1 MKAVMKY
8 AREYGAVGVFDIDP
22 PAAPKDDEVLVKIH
36 SAALCGSD
44 LHAYEYIES
53 YRSFMTVPVVLGHEG
68 SGVVEAVGSKVT
80 TFKPGDRVMGE
91 SNIYCGVCRNCHLGM
106 TNICDA
112 NLMRGLTTP
121 GVMREYVTFAE
132 RNLHSVPDSLSFDE
146 GAAAQA
152 VTVSAHGVLGRIAI
166 RPGDAVL
173 VSGVGI
179 IGITAAQ
186 LARACGGTVILSGTD
201 ADEATRVPEVRGM
214 GFDVINC
221 QKENVTEGFVRR
233 TGRKADFAI
242 ECSGAA
248 PALLGALD
256 ATRKGGS
263 VLILGLPNGDV
274 TFPLAKAVRN
284 EINIITSYTSSW
296 DDYEKTLP
304 LLGSGT
310 LAILPLLK
318 AYALNEA
325 STAFE
330 DAVKKTVVKPVLR
343 FTDGGEAR

>member
-1 MKAVMKY
+1 
-8 AREYGAVGVFDIDP
+8 
-22 PAAPKDDEVLVKIH
+22 
-36 SAALCGSD
+36 
-44 LHAYEYIES
+44 
-53 YRSFMTVPVVLGHEG
+53 
-68 SGVVEAVGSKVT
+68 
-80 TFKPGDRVMGE
+80 
-91 SNIYCGVCRNCHLGM
+91 
-106 TNICDA
+106 
-112 NLMRGLTTP
+112 
-121 GVMREYVTFAE
+121 
-132 RNLHSVPDSLSFDE
+132 
-146 GAAAQA
+146 
-152 VTVSAHGVLGRIAI
+152 
-166 RPGDAVL
+166 
-173 VSGVGI
+173 
-179 IGITAAQ
+179 
-186 LARACGGTVILSGTD
+186 
-201 ADEATRVPEVRGM
+201 M

-296 DDYEKTLP
+296 DDYEKTLS

-310 LAILPLLK
+310 LSIAPLLK
-318 AYALNEA
+318 AYALDEA

>member
-284 EINIITSYTSSW
+284 EINIITSYTSSR
-296 DDYEKTLP
+296 DDYEKTLS

-310 LAILPLLK
+310 LSIAPLLK
-318 AYALNEA
+318 AYALDEA

>member
-1 MKAVMKY
+1 M
-8 AREYGAVGVFDIDP
+8 
-22 PAAPKDDEVLVKIH
+22 
-36 SAALCGSD
+36 
-44 LHAYEYIES
+44 
-53 YRSFMTVPVVLGHEG
+53 
-68 SGVVEAVGSKVT
+68 
-80 TFKPGDRVMGE
+80 
-91 SNIYCGVCRNCHLGM
+91 
-106 TNICDA
+106 
-112 NLMRGLTTP
+112 
-121 GVMREYVTFAE
+121 
-132 RNLHSVPDSLSFDE
+132 
-146 GAAAQA
+146 
-152 VTVSAHGVLGRIAI
+152 TVSAHGVLGRIAI

-296 DDYEKTLP
+296 DDYEKTLS

-310 LAILPLLK
+310 LSIAPLLK
-318 AYALNEA
+318 AYALDEA